1 MGNDISISVR
11 VSDQSGSGLA
21 GVTTALRNLKDKAHD
36 TNKAITKLRA
46 SMASGLTATAK
57 LDDQTGSGAAAVKSA
72 IADLKRLSPMKLV
85 AELDDQTGPAADG
98 VKTSVAQ
105 LQSLGPVKIKAT
117 VDDDTSSGLSS
128 VRASVAALAA
138 LSPVELDIALND
150 RTAAGLAS
158 VQTAVT
164 RIKALSPIEL
174 DARLNDGTGPGVT
187 AVKAALTSLRAS
199 SPVRLE
205 ANFTGSTGE
214 ITAAATAMQ
223 SLKTSAGAAGTAL
236 GNLTPKATAAAAALE
251 LLKNAAQEASN
262 ALRTLRGRA
271 AAAAAAMAELRAST
285 MLASNALRS
294 FNTRAA
300 AADGRLGDL
309 STRSRALRG
318 DMDDLDGSLTR
329 VTGHMGALRGSL
341 GTLGSSTGSAGN
353 STRGLM
359 MAAIALAP
367 ALIPI
372 AAATVPIAGAT
383 LAAAAGVTAF
393 ALALGPQAKAMADAS
408 KASTEYTTA
417 LREHGTGSKE
427 ALTAEKAMTDSMKK
441 LPPATREAAAALSL
455 VKEEYVDWGKALAA
469 DTMPV
474 AVKSFSMFTGL
485 FEGLTPVVKASS
497 VELDRMMTVLAGGT
511 QTKGFEQ
518 FMDKLANWSG
528 GALRSATN
536 GIVSFSRALSTGTGS
551 GPISE
556 FMEYARV
563 NGPLVGETLRN
574 LGQALG
580 RLISAA
586 SEVGVGM
593 LTVVNAFAALIANT
607 PTEVI
612 TTLLQMVIAFKAV
625 TLAAAG
631 MAAVGTVLAAVRA
644 QAVLAGTA
652 AIGASGGVG
661 MLTAAFM
668 ALSRGA
674 KIAVAATGIGL
685 LAVAL
690 IKLSSIGNDAPPN
703 VDKLSSSLAK
713 LGQTGK
719 ASGEASRVFGKDL
732 DGLYK
737 SVRSLTDPSTADGVQ
752 QFLVGWSGFDSTP
765 VKEAKEN
772 FNAIDDALT
781 DLVRGGKSDLAAAAL
796 ERLKASYK
804 KGGGDVK
811 DFTGKLNDYK
821 DALADA
827 KFEQELAA
835 EAQGLFGAQAQK
847 TQEKLNAQKA
857 SADGLRQSIQALNDV
872 NRAASGAMNAFEAAI
887 DAGMKVAT
895 ENAGGLKGAFDKVTG
910 TLDLNSEGARKNEAA
925 LRELGATTDAATA
938 AARDNGAG
946 WEAVQATYERG
957 RANFMKMAQT
967 MGLTKTEANQ
977 LADVMLKMPDKE
989 VFFKGRIEDLDG
1001 KIKTAQAKVDA
1012 LKQKSP
1018 AQLRANGGQLA
1029 KEKAAAQKRLDSL
1042 KQKRAAAIK
1051 ASNQTGPGV
1060 SAAKRSIDSVRGKT
1074 VSVMVQYRASHSS
1087 ASAFAKS
1094 IGGFAHGG
1102 VVGAA
1107 GGGPRSRFTLVGE
1120 QGPEM
1125 VDLAPGS
1132 RVRSNPDT
1140 KRMLTGGHATAGGAS
1155 QPMVVH
1161 LHVGGKEIAQV
1172 LIDPL
1177 RKEIRTQGG
1186 NVQAV
1191 LGQRGSS

>member
-11 VSDQSGSGLA
+11 VNNQSGTGLA
-21 GVTTALRNLKDKAHD
+21 GVTTALRNLKDKAKD
-36 TNKAITKLRA
+36 ADRAVTSLRTTLA
-46 SMASGLTATAK
+46 RNLSAAVTLDDRTGTGATA
-57 LDDQTGSGAAAVKSA
+57 VKAA
-72 IADLKRLSPMKLV
+72 IAGLKR
-85 AELDDQTGPAADG
+85 
-98 VKTSVAQ
+98 
-105 LQSLGPVKIKAT
+105 
-117 VDDDTSSGLSS
+117 
-128 VRASVAALAA
+128 
-138 LSPVELDIALND
+138 LSPVELDATLND
-150 RTAAGLAS
+150 RT
-158 VQTAVT
+158 
-164 RIKALSPIEL
+164 
-174 DARLNDGTGPGVT
+174 GPGTT
-187 AVKAALTSLRAS
+187 AIRTAITRLRAL

-205 ANFTGSTGE
+205 ANFSGSTGE
-214 ITAAATAMQ
+214 ITAAATAMRN
-223 SLKTSAGAAGTAL
+223 LKTAAGAAGTAL
-236 GNLTPKATAAAAALE
+236 GALTPKATATAAALTV
-251 LLKNAAQEASN
+251 LKNAAQEASN

-285 MLASNALRS
+285 MLASNGLRS

-309 STRSRALRG
+309 STRTRSLRS
-318 DMDDLDGSLTR
+318 DMDDLDTSLTR
-329 VTGHMGALRGSL
+329 VGGRMGALRGSL
-341 GTLGSSTGSAGN
+341 GTLGSSAGGAADG
-353 STRGLM
+353 TRGLM

-367 ALIPI
+367 ALLPI
-372 AAATVPIAGAT
+372 AAATVPIIGAVG
-383 LAAAAGVTAF
+383 AAAVGVTAF
-393 ALALGPQAKAMADAS
+393 ALALAPQAKAMADAS
-408 KASTEYTTA
+408 KASTEYTEA
-417 LREHGTGSKE
+417 LRKNGAGSKE
-427 ALTAEKAMTDSMKK
+427 ALTAEKAMTDSLAK
-441 LPPATREAAAALSL
+441 LPPATREAAAALSV
-455 VKEEYVDWGKALAA
+455 VKEEYVGWGEALAG
-469 DTMPV
+469 DTMPI
-474 AVKSFSMFTGL
+474 ATKGFSLFTGTIK
-485 FEGLTPVVKASS
+485 GLTPVVKSSS

-511 QTKGFEQ
+511 QTKGFES
-518 FMDKLANWSG
+518 FMDKLAGWSA

-536 GIVSFSRALSTGTGS
+536 GVVSFSRALSSGTGS

-556 FMEYARV
+556 FIEYARV
-563 NGPLVGETLRN
+563 NGPLVGETLKN
-574 LGQALG
+574 LGEALM

-593 LTVVNAFAALIANT
+593 LTVVNAFAALVASL

-612 TTLLQMVIAFKAV
+612 TTLMQMAIAFKAV
-625 TLAAAG
+625 KMAAAG
-631 MAAVGTVLAAVRA
+631 MAAVGVALAAVRA
-644 QAVLAGTA
+644 QATLAGTA
-652 AIGASGGVG
+652 AIGASGGVAT
-661 MLTAAFM
+661 LTAAFL

-674 KIAVAATGIGL
+674 RVAVAATGIGL

-690 IKLSSIGNDAPPN
+690 IKLSSLGRDTPPN
-703 VDKLSSSLAK
+703 VDKLSSSLAR

-752 QFLVGWSGFDSTP
+752 QFLVGWTGFDSTP

-781 DLVRGGKSDLAAAAL
+781 DLVKGGKSDLAAAAL

-821 DALADA
+821 AALADA
-827 KFEQELAA
+827 KFEQQLAA
-835 EAQGLFGAQAQK
+835 DAQGLFGQAALK
-847 TQEKLNAQKA
+847 TQQKLEAQKA

-872 NRAASGAMNAFEAAI
+872 NRAASGAMNAFEASI
-887 DAGMKVAT
+887 DNGMKAAA
-895 ENAGGLKGAFDKVTG
+895 ENAGGLKGAFDRVTG
-910 TLDLNSEGARKNEAA
+910 TLDLNTEAARNGEAA
-925 LRELGATTDAATA
+925 LRDLGATTDAATA
-938 AARDNGAG
+938 AARDNGAS
-946 WEAVQATYERG
+946 WDQVQATYERG
-957 RANFMKMAQT
+957 RANFIKMAQT
-967 MGLTKTEANQ
+967 MGLTREEAGL
-977 LADVMLKMPDKE
+977 LAEKMLDMPDKE
-989 VFFKGRIEDLDG
+989 VFFKGTIDDLNA

-1012 LKQKSP
+1012 LKQKTP

-1029 KEKAAAQKRLDSL
+1029 KEKAAAQKRLDAL
-1042 KQKRAAAIK
+1042 KQKKAAAIK

-1060 SAAKRSIDSVRGKT
+1060 SAAKKSIASVKGKT
-1074 VSVMVQYRASHSS
+1074 VSVMVQYRSDTSGVS
-1087 ASAFAKS
+1087 DFAKS

-1107 GGGPRSRFTLVGE
+1107 GGGPRSRFTMVGE
-1120 QGPEM
+1120 QGPEL

-1140 KRMLTGGHATAGGAS
+1140 KRMMTGGHATAGGAS

-1161 LHVGGKEIAQV
+1161 LHVGGREIAQV

-1191 LGQRGSS
+1191 LGQRGAS

>member
-1 MGNDISISVR
+1 MGNDISISVK
-11 VSDQSGSGLA
+11 VSNDSGSGLA
-21 GVTTALRNLKDKAHD
+21 GVATALRNLKDKAKD
-36 TNKAITKLRA
+36 ADRAVTSLRTTLARNLSA
-46 SMASGLTATAK
+46 SVT
-57 LDDQTGSGAAAVKSA
+57 LDDQTGTGATAVKAA
-72 IADLKRLSPMKLV
+72 IA
-85 AELDDQTGPAADG
+85 
-98 VKTSVAQ
+98 
-105 LQSLGPVKIKAT
+105 
-117 VDDDTSSGLSS
+117 GL
-128 VRASVAALAA
+128 RR
-138 LSPVELDIALND
+138 LSPVELDATLND
-150 RTAAGLAS
+150 R
-158 VQTAVT
+158 
-164 RIKALSPIEL
+164 
-174 DARLNDGTGPGVT
+174 TGPGVT
-187 AVKAALTSLRAS
+187 AVKAAIAGLKRL

-205 ANFTGSTGE
+205 ANFTGSTGD
-214 ITAAATAMQ
+214 ITAAATAMRN
-223 SLKTSAGAAGTAL
+223 LKTAAGSAGTAL
-236 GNLTPKATAAAAALE
+236 GALTPRATAAAAALTV
-251 LLKNAAQEASN
+251 LKNAAQEASN

-285 MLASNALRS
+285 TLASNSLRS

-300 AADGRLGDL
+300 AADSRLGDL
-309 STRSRALRG
+309 STRTRALRG

-329 VTGHMGALRGSL
+329 VGGRMGALRGSL
-341 GTLGSSTGSAGN
+341 GTLGSAAGGAA
-353 STRGLM
+353 SGTRGLM

-367 ALIPI
+367 ALLPI
-372 AAATVPIAGAT
+372 AAATVPIVGAVG
-383 LAAAAGVTAF
+383 AAAAGVTAF

-408 KASTEYTTA
+408 KASTAYTDA
-417 LREHGTGSKE
+417 LRKNGAGSKE
-427 ALTAEKAMTDSMKK
+427 ALTAEKAMTDAMQE
-441 LPPATREAAAALSL
+441 LPPATQKAAAALSVL
-455 VKEEYVDWGKALAA
+455 KEEYGAWSKELAG

-474 AVKSFSMFTGL
+474 ATKGFAVFTGL
-485 FEGLTPVVKASS
+485 LDKMSPLVKASS
-497 VELDRMMTVLAGGT
+497 KELDRMMTVLAGGV
-511 QTKGFEQ
+511 QSKGFES
-518 FMDKLANWSG
+518 FMDKMADWAS

-536 GIVSFSRALSTGTGS
+536 GIITFSRALSSGTGS

-556 FMEYARV
+556 FMQYAKE
-563 NGPLVGETLRN
+563 NGPLVGETLKN
-574 LGQALG
+574 LGEALM

-593 LTVVNAFAALIANT
+593 LQVVNAFAALIASM
-607 PTEVI
+607 PTELI
-612 TTLLQMVIAFKAV
+612 TTLMQMAIAFKAV

-631 MAAVGTVLAAVRA
+631 MAAVGKALAVVRA
-644 QAVLAGTA
+644 QAVLAGAA
-652 AIGASGGVG
+652 AIGASGGVAT
-661 MLTAAFM
+661 LTAAFM

-674 KIAVAATGIGL
+674 KVAVAATGIGL

-690 IKLSSIGNDAPPN
+690 IKLSSIGGQAPPN

-719 ASGEASRVFGKDL
+719 ASGEASRVFGEDL

-796 ERLKASYK
+796 ERLKESYK
-804 KGGGDVK
+804 QGGGDVK

-827 KFEQELAA
+827 KFEQQLAA
-835 EAQGLFGAQAQK
+835 DAQGLFGQAALK
-847 TQEKLNAQKA
+847 TQQKLEAQKA

-872 NRAASGAMNAFEAAI
+872 NRAASGAMNAFEASI
-887 DAGMKVAT
+887 DNGMKAAA
-895 ENAGGLKGAFDKVTG
+895 ENAGGLKGAFDKVSG
-910 TLDLNSEGARKNEAA
+910 TLDLNTEKARNSEAA
-925 LRELGATTDAATA
+925 LRDLGATTDAATA
-938 AARDNGAG
+938 AARDNGAS
-946 WEAVQATYERG
+946 WESVQATYERG
-957 RANFMKMAQT
+957 RANFLKMAQT
-967 MGLTKTEANQ
+967 MGLTREEAGL
-977 LADVMLKMPDKE
+977 LAEKMLDMPDKE
-989 VFFKGRIEDLDG
+989 VFFKGTISDLDA

-1029 KEKAAAQKRLDSL
+1029 KEKAAAQKRLDAL
-1042 KQKRAAAIK
+1042 KQKKAAAIK

-1060 SAAKRSIDSVRGKT
+1060 SAAKKSIASVKGKT
-1074 VSVMVQYRASHSS
+1074 VSVMVQYRSDTSGVS
-1087 ASAFAKS
+1087 DFAKS

-1107 GGGPRSRFTLVGE
+1107 GGGPRSRFTMVGE
-1120 QGPEM
+1120 QGPEL

-1140 KRMLTGGHATAGGAS
+1140 KRMMTGGHATAGGSS

-1177 RKEIRTQGG
+1177 RKEIRTMGG

-1191 LGQRGSS
+1191 LGQRGAS